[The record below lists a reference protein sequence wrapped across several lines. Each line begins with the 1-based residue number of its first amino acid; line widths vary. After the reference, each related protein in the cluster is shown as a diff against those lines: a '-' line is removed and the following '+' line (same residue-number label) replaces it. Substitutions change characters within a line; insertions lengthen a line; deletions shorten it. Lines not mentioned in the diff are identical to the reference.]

1 MKEVTKMRRKKKIIT
16 VFTVVLIVVLKFFQR
31 SIVYDGIFFYHI
43 NQRFV
48 EMLICRMTNYELLR

>member
-1 MKEVTKMRRKKKIIT
+1 MRRKKKIIT
-16 VFTVVLIVVLKFFQR
+16 VFTVVFIVVLKFFQR